1 MPASL
6 GLSESADSTLLSRV
20 QCSKALL
27 KDDKLND
34 AWYIIYARK
43 ELPFHECLSN
53 SSIFLLAGHDHPV
66 DVASRVSPWFKL

>member
-1 MPASL
+1 MPE
-6 GLSESADSTLLSRV
+6 SEDSTLLSRV
-20 QCSKALL
+20 QCSKTLL

-34 AWYIIYARK
+34 ARYIIYARK

-53 SSIFLLAGHDHPV
+53 SSIFLLAGPGQPA